1 MSLLFIFFALPIATI
16 LLAIVLQKI
25 LKCPI
30 LVAITF
36 FAIYLIASFV
46 AFSDFLGEALIA
58 TIIYTML
65 AFLTAYITRI
75 IGIFMNRLGDSNIN
89 TNCRNKNCNSNL
101 NNNNNNN
108 INNNENTNE
117 CCCNN
122 SNTPNNLLRIS
133 YNCGNGED
141 NNLLTVNSNCGNL
154 GSGTDIIN
162 NENSCCCNNPD
173 RNIAVTANVVPC
185 GNGRCRAGTIRGCY
199 RRM

>member
-36 FAIYLIASFV
+36 FAIYLIVSFT

-58 TIIYTML
+58 TIIYTIL
-65 AFLTAYITRI
+65 GFLSAYITRL
-75 IGIFMNRLGDSNIN
+75 IGILMNKLENPTANIN
-89 TNCRNKNCNSNL
+89 CENGSCNCNS

-108 INNNENTNE
+108 GNINE
-117 CCCNN
+117 CCCNDN
-122 SNTPNNLLRIS
+122 DKSNNLLRIS

-185 GNGRCRAGTIRGCY
+185 RNGRCRAGTIRGCY
-199 RRM
+199 RHM

>member
-36 FAIYLIASFV
+36 FAVYLIISFV

-58 TIIYTML
+58 TIIYTIL
-65 AFLTAYITRI
+65 AFLTAYITRL
-75 IGIFMNRLGDSNIN
+75 IGILICRLENSNIN
-89 TNCRNKNCNSNL
+89 TNCRNENCSCNL
-101 NNNNNNN
+101 NNNNN
-108 INNNENTNE
+108 EDAGE
-117 CCCNN
+117 CCCNEKEK
-122 SNTPNNLLRIS
+122 SNNLLRIS

-154 GSGTDIIN
+154 GYCQDRPNDENMCCLN
-162 NENSCCCNNPD
+162 NQNRD
-173 RNIAVTANVVPC
+173 IAVTANVVPC
-185 GNGRCRAGTIRGCY
+185 RNSRGRTGTIRGCY

>member
-16 LLAIVLQKI
+16 MLAIVLQKV

-58 TIIYTML
+58 TIIYTIL
-65 AFLTAYITRI
+65 AFLSAYITRL
-75 IGIFMNRLGDSNIN
+75 IGILMNRLENSDIRTDCKKDKCS
-89 TNCRNKNCNSNL
+89 CNLS
-101 NNNNNNN
+101 NNN
-108 INNNENTNE
+108 NNNENTNE

-122 SNTPNNLLRIS
+122 SDTSNNLLRIS

-154 GSGTDIIN
+154 GCCTDAIN
-162 NENSCCCNNPD
+162 DENVCCFNNQNKD
-173 RNIAVTANVVPC
+173 IAVTANIVPC
-185 GNGRCRAGTIRGCY
+185 RNSRGRTGAIRGCY